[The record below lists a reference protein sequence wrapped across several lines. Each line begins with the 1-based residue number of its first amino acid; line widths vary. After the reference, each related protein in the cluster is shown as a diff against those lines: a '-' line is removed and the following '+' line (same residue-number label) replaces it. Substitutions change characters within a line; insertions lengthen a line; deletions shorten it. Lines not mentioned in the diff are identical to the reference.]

1 MIRRFEAGGADLAVL
16 GLAVW
21 VSPFWGSA
29 GLISPFLGLAVLL
42 SRFGEWRG
50 WLRRSG
56 ISGAGAGG
64 EAGLVFGPRAP
75 WFLACALVYKLASKR
90 GRTPVSAGA
99 RAHSVAIR
107 TDFGGAS
114 AVDGL
119 APVRASVRFFQIK
132 VHARARACPPSFAAP
147 EMGRGRGARPSH
159 ACRGIR
165 ADPRIPFRVPLFVP
179 TCCHPA
185 RGRSY

>member
-16 GLAVW
+16 GLAVLDLA
-21 VSPFWGSA
+21 VWGVGGA
-29 GLISPFLGLAVLL
+29 NLAVLGLAVLL

-50 WLRRSG
+50 SLRRSG
-56 ISGAGAGG
+56 ISGAGG

-179 TCCHPA
+179 TCCRPA
-185 RGRSY
+185 RGRSR